1 MTREVHLQV
10 EGMNCPDCASRVEAA
25 LRAVDGVASVDV
37 ALMAGT
43 ACVVVD
49 AEKSDR
55 DVLVA
60 SLRDAGYEVPEEDDH
75 CCHHGGEGPWYRNP
89 MRQRTV
95 LSGVL
100 FAIGL
105 GGGFVGGRSLAG
117 LPLSVFDLS
126 LILAAAIGGLNFFP
140 SGFRSLFRL
149 SLDMDFLMT
158 AAIFG
163 AAAIGEYREAAAIA
177 FLFSTAELLEGYAVD
192 RARRSIETLMSLAP
206 DTATV
211 RRGGQ
216 EVRIDA
222 THVVVCDEVIV
233 RPGERVPVDGHVR
246 TGTSAVDES
255 PITGESMPVT
265 KSSGDAVYSGT
276 INREGYLELEASRL
290 ASESTLARIISLV
303 QDAEKNR
310 AGSEQFVQRF
320 SRIYTPVVTVVA
332 LMVMTVPAL
341 VYGADFTSWFVRGLT
356 LLVIA
361 CPCSLVISTPVAVV
375 SAITS
380 AARHGVLIKGG
391 TYLEALGSV
400 RAVAFD
406 KTGTLTLGKPK
417 VTDVLAMNGRT
428 KEEVL
433 SLAAALEQHSRHPV
447 AEAIVSEAGS
457 LSLADVTDF
466 ESVTGQ
472 GVQGTISGVR
482 HRVGRSDLFNGE
494 SASLGEVSKG
504 SVIVGTDEEVLGQIV
519 VEDKVRDEASRT
531 IVALKAAGVHV
542 VMLTGDDEVTAAR
555 VAEVVGIEAF
565 HARLMPEDKVR
576 LVRELE
582 DVHGPMAMVGDGVN
596 DAPALAAATVGVAM
610 GVAGSD
616 TALETAD
623 VALMGDDL
631 TKLPYLLRL
640 SRASTRVIHQN
651 VITSILIKVAL
662 AIGVI
667 PGLVSL
673 VTAVMVGDM
682 GTSLGVTGNALRLAK
697 RRP

>member
-1 MTREVHLQV
+1 
-10 EGMNCPDCASRVEAA
+10 
-25 LRAVDGVASVDV
+25 
-37 ALMAGT
+37 
-43 ACVVVD
+43 
-49 AEKSDR
+49 
-55 DVLVA
+55 
-60 SLRDAGYEVPEEDDH
+60 
-75 CCHHGGEGPWYRNP
+75 
-89 MRQRTV
+89 
-95 LSGVL
+95 
-100 FAIGL
+100 
-105 GGGFVGGRSLAG
+105 
-117 LPLSVFDLS
+117 
-126 LILAAAIGGLNFFP
+126 
-140 SGFRSLFRL
+140 
-149 SLDMDFLMT
+149 
-158 AAIFG
+158 
-163 AAAIGEYREAAAIA
+163 
-177 FLFSTAELLEGYAVD
+177 
-192 RARRSIETLMSLAP
+192 
-206 DTATV
+206 
-211 RRGGQ
+211 
-216 EVRIDA
+216 
-222 THVVVCDEVIV
+222 
-233 RPGERVPVDGHVR
+233 
-246 TGTSAVDES
+246 
-255 PITGESMPVT
+255 
-265 KSSGDAVYSGT
+265 
-276 INREGYLELEASRL
+276 
-290 ASESTLARIISLV
+290 
-303 QDAEKNR
+303 
-310 AGSEQFVQRF
+310 
-320 SRIYTPVVTVVA
+320 
-332 LMVMTVPAL
+332 
-341 VYGADFTSWFVRGLT
+341 
-356 LLVIA
+356 
-361 CPCSLVISTPVAVV
+361 
-375 SAITS
+375 
-380 AARHGVLIKGG
+380 
-391 TYLEALGSV
+391 
-400 RAVAFD
+400 
-406 KTGTLTLGKPK
+406 
-417 VTDVLAMNGRT
+417 MNGRT

-494 SASLGEVSKG
+494 SASLTEISKG

-519 VEDKVRDEASRT
+519 VEDEVREEASRT

-582 DVHGPMAMVGDGVN
+582 DVHGSLAMVGDGVN